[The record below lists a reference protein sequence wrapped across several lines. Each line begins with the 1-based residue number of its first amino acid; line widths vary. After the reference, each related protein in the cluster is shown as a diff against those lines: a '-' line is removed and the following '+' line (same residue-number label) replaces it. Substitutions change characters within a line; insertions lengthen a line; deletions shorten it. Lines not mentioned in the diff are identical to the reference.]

1 MSYYK
6 LTHIIRQALPTA
18 VLMGLLA
25 SAIVFASSVFLM
37 RPFVA
42 STSYQLIQTGA
53 EVQDY
58 YTSFKSSE
66 YLGRVLTEA
75 LASGS
80 YVQAVTEAGGI
91 PDGYL
96 PSDTK
101 KALATWQRQV
111 NVNTDRIDLG
121 VLEVKVY
128 GKTREEVSQ
137 VSTGVQKVLIEQNE
151 KFRAGAKENLTV
163 RVFTDTLVEA
173 NPSVTRLVILL
184 TSVAFA
190 VTILYLLVVIAR
202 RWITLQSHQ
211 YNLVDKR

>member
-53 EVQDY
+53 ETKDY

-80 YVQAVTEAGGI
+80 YIQAVTETGGI
-91 PDGYL
+91 PDDYL
-96 PSDTK
+96 PGDTK
-101 KALATWQRQV
+101 KALATWQEQV
-111 NVNTDRIDLG
+111 TVNTDRIDLG
-121 VLEVKVY
+121 VLEIRVY
-128 GKTREEVSQ
+128 GKTREEVTQ

-151 KFRAGAKENLTV
+151 KFRAGAKEDLNV
-163 RVFTDTLVEA
+163 RVFTNTLVEA
-173 NPSVTRLVILL
+173 NPSVTKLIIML

-190 VTILYLLVVIAR
+190 VMVLYLLGVIAR
-202 RWITLQSHQ
+202 RWIAASSHR
-211 YNLVDKR
+211 YNLIDKR

>member
-18 VLMGLLA
+18 LLVGLLVA
-25 SAIVFASSVFLM
+25 ALVFASSIFLM

-42 STSYQLIQTGA
+42 STSYQLIQSGA

-80 YVQAVTEAGGI
+80 YVQAVTEADGI

-96 PSDTK
+96 PSDAK
-101 KALATWQRQV
+101 KSLATWQRQV

-190 VTILYLLVVIAR
+190 VTVLYLLVVIAR
-202 RWITLQSHQ
+202 RWIAVQSHQ
-211 YNLVDKR
+211 YNLIDKR

>member
-18 VLMGLLA
+18 LLVGLLVA
-25 SAIVFASSVFLM
+25 ALVFASSVFLM

-42 STSYQLIQTGA
+42 STSYQLIQSGA

-96 PSDTK
+96 PSDAK
-101 KALATWQRQV
+101 KSLATWQRQV

-190 VTILYLLVVIAR
+190 VTVLYLLVVIAR
-202 RWITLQSHQ
+202 RWIAVQSHQ
-211 YNLVDKR
+211 YNLIDKR

>member
-6 LTHIIRQALPTA
+6 LTRIIRQALPTA
-18 VLMGLLA
+18 VLVGLLV

-42 STSYQLIQTGA
+42 STSYQLIQSGT
-53 EVQDY
+53 EVKDY

-96 PSDTK
+96 PTDAK
-101 KALATWQRQV
+101 KSLSAWQKQV
-111 NVNTDRIDLG
+111 TVNTDRIDLG

-128 GKTREEVSQ
+128 GKTREEVAQ

-151 KFRAGAKENLTV
+151 KFRAGAKEDLTV

-202 RWITLQSHQ
+202 RWIAVQSHQ

>member
-18 VLMGLLA
+18 LLVGLLVA
-25 SAIVFASSVFLM
+25 ALVFASSVFLM

-42 STSYQLIQTGA
+42 STSYQLIQSGA

-80 YVQAVTEAGGI
+80 YVQAVTEADGI

-96 PSDTK
+96 PSDAK
-101 KALATWQRQV
+101 KSLATWQRQV

-190 VTILYLLVVIAR
+190 VTVLYLLVVIAR
-202 RWITLQSHQ
+202 RWIAVQSHQ
-211 YNLVDKR
+211 YNLIDKR